1 MMEYRHNAYNIYTGE
16 IINCEK
22 PNYLKRQVAYT
33 GKVNKNYFNTNKG
46 GWRWSHDFGKKWERE
61 GFPTR

>member
-1 MMEYRHNAYNIYTGE
+1 MMNYRHCAYNIHTGE

-22 PNYLKRQVAYT
+22 SNGLKRQVAYT
-33 GKVNKNYFNTNKG
+33 GKVNKYYYGANKG

-61 GFPTR
+61 GFPIK

>member
-1 MMEYRHNAYNIYTGE
+1 MMNYRHSAYNIYAGE

-22 PNYLKRQVAYT
+22 SNGLKRQVAYT
-33 GKVNKNYFNTNKG
+33 GKVNKYYYGANKG

-61 GFPTR
+61 GLPTK

>member
-1 MMEYRHNAYNIYTGE
+1 MMNYRHSAYNIYTGE

-22 PNYLKRQVAYT
+22 PNHLKRQVAYT
-33 GKVNKNYFNTNKG
+33 GKFNKDHYNINKG

-61 GFPTR
+61 GVPTE